1 MKQKTIFIL
10 ASLIFLSSVSLSAQ
24 AGLNNPDSPYV
35 LELTYEAGAA
45 KVFKN
50 TLQVGEDSTN
60 FDFVTQGG
68 EEILFPFQR
77 LSGNLSLADRH
88 NIVLLYQPLEIVTNV
103 VFREDVKI
111 DTIDFIAGEAVR
123 LKYGFPFWRVSY
135 LYDFI
140 DNGKLELGAGLSL
153 QLRNA
158 SIVFEGLN
166 SDKLFT
172 SQNLGPVPAI
182 KVRGSYRFDNGF
194 FAGVEVDGF
203 YATSAFFNGADFEFE
218 GSILDAS
225 VRAGLA
231 LRDETDAFLNVR
243 FLGGHAEGVSEYED
257 LYWTKSI
264 SDYTA
269 NYLSSLTLTLGF
281 NLR

>member
-1 MKQKTIFIL
+1 MKQRTFLIL
-10 ASLIFLSSVSLSAQ
+10 TSLIFLSSVSLGAQ
-24 AGLNNPDSPYV
+24 AGLNNPDNPYT

-45 KVFKN
+45 KVFQN

-77 LSGNLSLADRH
+77 LSGNLSLAERH
-88 NIVLLYQPLEIVTNV
+88 NVVLLYQPLEIVTNV
-103 VFREDVKI
+103 AFREDVTI
-111 DTIDFIAGEAVR
+111 DTVTFDAGESVR

-140 DNGKLELGAGLSL
+140 DNGKLELGAGISL

-182 KVRGSYRFDNGF
+182 KLRGTYRFDNGF

-243 FLGGHAEGVSEYED
+243 FLGGHAEGVSQYED
-257 LYWTKSI
+257 RYWTESI
-264 SDYTA
+264 LDYTA

-281 NLR
+281 TLR